1 MKLFVTV
8 FFSFFILTG
17 SAQNDPQEALGDWK
31 GSLELGGGMSLSLIF
46 HITEDDGV
54 LSSTMDSPDQQ
65 AYGLPMDITTY
76 KEGVITLT
84 MNQIQG
90 TYKGT
95 MTDGKF
101 DGTWSQAGQSF
112 PLILEKMKNK

>member
-1 MKLFVTV
+1 MKLFITV
-8 FFSFFILTG
+8 FFSLFIL
-17 SAQNDPQEALGDWK
+17 SASTQNDPKEAIGDWK

-46 HITEDDGV
+46 HITEDNGA
-54 LSSTMDSPDQQ
+54 LTSTMDSPDQQ
-65 AYGLPMDITTY
+65 AYGLPMDVTTY
-76 KEGVITLT
+76 KDGTITLT

-95 MTDGKF
+95 LTNGKF

-112 PLILEKMKNK
+112 PLELEKMKKK